1 MWHRRRQSKTR
12 KSLRSAGGP
21 SQLQVCVGVGHS
33 CLTTAGTTP
42 AHVGTA
48 ANALVLAHQPLI
60 ALISVCRSSPSG
72 GTISACFKILDILES
87 QMTRA
92 QHSVAS
98 PRVVCIEDFRPIAR
112 QRVPKSV
119 FDYLDGGAEGEVT
132 LRENCRVFNDVTFRA
147 RHAVAVPGCDLH
159 TRVLGFDLSLP
170 FLLAP
175 VGYSRLMHPGGEVAA
190 ARAAGKAGTGY
201 ILSTISGHK
210 LEDVKAGSSGPVFYQ
225 LYLMGGRGAAEAVI
239 ERARV
244 AGFSALVVTIDTPVS
259 GIRERDYRNGMK
271 ELISGGLLEKIP
283 YIPQILARPGWLLEY
298 LLDGGLPGLPNVVI
312 PGKGPMPLVDIN
324 AALAES
330 TPTWADL
337 RWIREIW
344 KGPIVIK
351 GVLTADDARRAVDEG
366 VAAISVS
373 NHGGRQL
380 DGLPASLRALPEV
393 VNAVQGRIEVLM
405 DGGIRRGTDIA
416 KALCMGARAV
426 LCGRAYAYGL
436 AAAGEAGVERAIQIL
451 RADLERTLR
460 LLGCPSVTALDRSY
474 VNVPKSWEAS

>member
-1 MWHRRRQSKTR
+1 
-12 KSLRSAGGP
+12 
-21 SQLQVCVGVGHS
+21 
-33 CLTTAGTTP
+33 
-42 AHVGTA
+42 
-48 ANALVLAHQPLI
+48 
-60 ALISVCRSSPSG
+60 
-72 GTISACFKILDILES
+72 
-87 QMTRA
+87 MTRA
-92 QHSVAS
+92 ARSVAS

-132 LRENCRVFNDVTFRA
+132 LRENCRVFSDVTFRP
-147 RHAVAVPGCDLH
+147 RHAVAVAQCNLR
-159 TRVLGFDLSLP
+159 TRVLGFDLALP

-190 ARAAGKAGTGY
+190 ARAAGRAGTGY

-210 LEDVKAGSSGPVFYQ
+210 LEDVKAGSAGPVFYQ

-271 ELISGGLLEKIP
+271 ELISGGPLAKMP
-283 YIPQILARPGWLLEY
+283 YLPQILSRPGWVIEY

-380 DGLPASLRALPEV
+380 DGVPASLRALPEV
-393 VNAVQGRIEVLM
+393 VDAVKGRIEVLM
-405 DGGIRRGTDIA
+405 DGGIRRGTDIV

-436 AAAGEAGVERAIQIL
+436 AAAGEAGVDRAIEIL
-451 RADLERTLR
+451 RTDLERTLR
-460 LLGCPSVTALDRSY
+460 LLGCASIGELDRSY
-474 VNVPKSWEAS
+474 VNVPKSWEVGG

>member
-1 MWHRRRQSKTR
+1 
-12 KSLRSAGGP
+12 
-21 SQLQVCVGVGHS
+21 
-33 CLTTAGTTP
+33 
-42 AHVGTA
+42 
-48 ANALVLAHQPLI
+48 
-60 ALISVCRSSPSG
+60 
-72 GTISACFKILDILES
+72 
-87 QMTRA
+87 MTRA
-92 QHSVAS
+92 ARSVAS
-98 PRVVCIEDFRPIAR
+98 PKVVCIEDFRPIAR
-112 QRVPKSV
+112 ERIPKSV

-132 LRENCRVFNDVTFRA
+132 LRENCRIFNDVTFRP
-147 RHAVAVPGCDLH
+147 RHAVALADCGLC
-159 TRVLGFDLSLP
+159 TTVLGFKLSLP

-190 ARAAGKAGTGY
+190 ARAAGRAGTGY

-210 LEDVKAGSSGPVFYQ
+210 LEDVRAGSTGPVFYQ

-271 ELISGGLLEKIP
+271 ELISGSVLEKLP
-283 YIPQILARPGWLLEY
+283 FIPQILSRPGWLMDY
-298 LLDGGLPGLPNVVI
+298 LLDGGLPGLPNVII
-312 PGKGPMPLVDIN
+312 PGKGQMPLVDIN

-330 TPTWADL
+330 TPTWEDL
-337 RWIREIW
+337 VWIRKIW

-393 VNAVQGRIEVLM
+393 VEAVQGRIEVFM
-405 DGGIRRGTDIA
+405 DGGIRRGSDIV
-416 KALCMGARAV
+416 KALCLGARAV

-436 AAAGEAGVERAIQIL
+436 AAAGEAGVDRAIQIL
-451 RADLERTLR
+451 RTDLERTLR
-460 LLGCPSVTALDRSY
+460 LLGCPSVAAMDRSY
-474 VNVPKSWEAS
+474 VNVPKSWEVS